1 MAQVWC
7 DTTLQGGGKPGPC
20 PIRLSINRSWEGK
33 RRPGDSVARGWGVVV
48 LLQGLSEMNR
58 YAGDHKGPPCPASS
72 SLAPT
77 DYPALCLTSRLR
89 LMPIGRPS
97 RVPWQSFTDSGL
109 VDKILLAN
117 PRATASVPTP
127 HPLIPRP
134 YNDYE
139 GSPAVSCQS

>member
-109 VDKILLAN
+109 VDNRDLHLARIVNSLIVLQAKIWH
-117 PRATASVPTP
+117 S
-127 HPLIPRP
+127 
-134 YNDYE
+134 
-139 GSPAVSCQS
+139 GSDWQKTSFICV

>member
-109 VDKILLAN
+109 VDNRDLHPARIVNSLIVLQAKIWH
-117 PRATASVPTP
+117 S
-127 HPLIPRP
+127 
-134 YNDYE
+134 
-139 GSPAVSCQS
+139 GSDWQKTSFICV

>member
-7 DTTLQGGGKPGPC
+7 DTTLQGGGKPGPY

-109 VDKILLAN
+109 VDNRDLHPARIVNSLIVLQAKIWH
-117 PRATASVPTP
+117 S
-127 HPLIPRP
+127 
-134 YNDYE
+134 
-139 GSPAVSCQS
+139 GSDWQKTSFICV